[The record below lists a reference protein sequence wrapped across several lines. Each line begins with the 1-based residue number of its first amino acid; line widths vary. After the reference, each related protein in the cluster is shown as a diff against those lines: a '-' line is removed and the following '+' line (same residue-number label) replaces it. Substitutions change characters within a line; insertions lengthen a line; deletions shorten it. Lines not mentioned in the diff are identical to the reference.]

1 MKFAVASLA
10 FALFAAAETPT
21 VTGTWNMGLQGDH
34 VIPTALVLKQTGK
47 SVTGTIALPTQRIG
61 ERVEVELKGEFVD
74 RALTLS
80 GTVEHAAEPTTI
92 EITGTLQ
99 DDGSIEG
106 RLQMPGHGVPYTAER
121 LKERK

>member
-10 FALFAAAETPT
+10 FALLAAAEAPT
-21 VTGTWNMGLQGDH
+21 VAGTWNMGLQGDH
-34 VIPTALVLKQTGK
+34 VIPTALVLKQDGK
-47 SVTGTIALPTQRIG
+47 SVNGTIALPTQRIG

-92 EITGTLQ
+92 EITAAST
-99 DDGSIEG
+99 G
-106 RLQMPGHGVPYTAER
+106 RRM
-121 LKERK
+121 KK